1 MMETKQ
7 SQALRVVGIVLMGS
21 TAAMNILGGI
31 GTVCAAFLT
40 KDFPP
45 MWALLD
51 YQWLYQSI
59 MILTI
64 IVGLVGTW
72 ATIRLARGGVNV
84 YRDALI
90 LLAVGSILAG
100 IQMFASLALRGK
112 AVPANMKFYIN
123 LLTLIYF
130 LALRLPGLRGKVDF
144 GSPADS
150 ATRGMSSGL
159 AAIVAGAVTFTTSIW
174 VGSSH
179 IYDGNNWVH
188 VLRTPLLL
196 GGIAFIGLGMF
207 ILGRL
212 TAQMAVPSETTQGI
226 IKADAS

>member
-7 SQALRVVGIVLMGS
+7 NRALRVVGIVLMGS

-45 MWALLD
+45 MWALLE
-51 YQWLYQSI
+51 YQWLYQSV

-64 IVGLVGTW
+64 IVGLVGAW
-72 ATIRLARGGVNV
+72 ATVRLVRGGVHV
-84 YRDALI
+84 YRNALI
-90 LLAVGSILAG
+90 LLAVGTVLGAV
-100 IQMFASLALRGK
+100 QVFASLALRGK
-112 AVPANMKFYIN
+112 AVPANMKLYIN

-130 LALRLPGLRGKVDF
+130 LALQLPGLRGKVDF
-144 GSPADS
+144 GSPGDS

-179 IYDGNNWVH
+179 VYAGNNWVH
-188 VLRTPLLL
+188 VLRTPLLI
-196 GGIAFIGLGMF
+196 GGIAFISLGLF

-212 TAQMAVPSETTQGI
+212 AANMAAPSEATQGI
-226 IKADAS
+226 IEADAS

>member
-1 MMETKQ
+1 METKQ
-7 SQALRVVGIVLMGS
+7 SRALRVVGIVLMGS

-51 YQWLYQSI
+51 YQWLYQSV

-64 IVGLVGTW
+64 IVGLVGAW
-72 ATIRLARGGVNV
+72 ATIRLVRGGVNV

-90 LLAVGSILAG
+90 LLAVGSVLAA

-144 GSPADS
+144 GSPG
-150 ATRGMSSGL
+150 TRRRAACPPGWRPSSPASSRSPQASGL
-159 AAIVAGAVTFTTSIW
+159 GPPTSTLATTGSTCCACPCSW
-174 VGSSH
+174 VGLPSSALACSSLE
-179 IYDGNNWVH
+179 G
-188 VLRTPLLL
+188 
-196 GGIAFIGLGMF
+196 
-207 ILGRL
+207 
-212 TAQMAVPSETTQGI
+212 
-226 IKADAS
+226 